1 MSGSARL
8 NLPFLS
14 PGQSQKEFCHNEALQ
29 TLDIL
34 AAAAVEEQPR
44 LDPPATPSLGD
55 CYIIG
60 DLPTGG
66 WSGKDLCLAGYT
78 SGGWRFIS
86 PFEGMNAYIKST
98 GTWASFRSGAWEIG
112 VLRGASVV
120 IEGVQVIGSRQGAI
134 APPSGGT
141 NIDAESRAAVVQ
153 ILTALRQHGLIE
165 S

>member
-1 MSGSARL
+1 
-8 NLPFLS
+8 
-14 PGQSQKEFCHNEALQ
+14 
-29 TLDIL
+29 
-34 AAAAVEEQPR
+34 
-44 LDPPATPSLGD
+44 LGD

-66 WSGKDLCLAGYT
+66 WSGKNLCLAGYT

-86 PFEGMNAYIKST
+86 PLEGMNVYIKSS

-120 IEGVQVIGSRQGAI
+120 IDGVQVIGSRQGAI

-141 NIDAESRAAVVQ
+141 SIDAESRAAVVQ